1 MHAGHMNTFKT
12 RWRWWPALALS
23 GGLIGFFGLVVYLGV
38 IRSQG
43 DESVAEI
50 APWATAIGIA
60 SAFAMAAPL
69 VRAARWPRA
78 LLLVATVVLG
88 GIGMISGLMPILV
101 PAAILT
107 GLAAY
112 GASPALTAEDAHS

>member
-1 MHAGHMNTFKT
+1 MNTFKT

-23 GGLIGFFGLVVYLGV
+23 GGLIGFFGLVVYVDV

-43 DESVAEI
+43 GDSVAEI
-50 APWATAIGIA
+50 APWAILIALGGLLAWVAPVIG
-60 SAFAMAAPL
+60 ST
-69 VRAARWPRA
+69 R
-78 LLLVATVVLG
+78 VAWQMLIGSTLILG
-88 GIGMISGLMPILV
+88 GIGVISHLFPVLV

-112 GASPALTAEDAHS
+112 GASPTLMTEDTHS

>member
-1 MHAGHMNTFKT
+1 MNTFKS
-12 RWRWWPALALS
+12 RWSWWPLLAVPGGAAGV
-23 GGLIGFFGLVVYLGV
+23 GGLAVYLGV
-38 IRSQG
+38 VLVEQ
-43 DESVAEI
+43 DDSVAQV

-60 SAFAMAAPL
+60 SAFALAAPL

-112 GASPALTAEDAHS
+112 GASPALTAEDARS